1 MKRGWMVDGGGGGG
15 GGGRRRTRTHSLAA
29 LLPTSLVCTAP
40 RSDPH
45 PKPARNKVS
54 SDAQMRESEVERE
67 RGGEKEG
74 KAPSAQKRPLRC
86 GDEGVNGEISPPGSR
101 R

>member
-1 MKRGWMVDGGGGGG
+1 MVDGGGGGG

-67 RGGEKEG
+67 RGREG
-74 KAPSAQKRPLRC
+74 GKSTKRTEAALEMWR
-86 GDEGVNGEISPPGSR
+86 
-101 R
+101 

>member
-1 MKRGWMVDGGGGGG
+1 MKRGWMVDGGGGGR
-15 GGGRRRTRTHSLAA
+15 RRRTRTHSLAA

-54 SDAQMRESEVERE
+54 SDAQMRERWREGERE
-67 RGGEKEG
+67 RGWEREE

>member
-54 SDAQMRESEVERE
+54 SDAQMRE
-67 RGGEKEG
+67 RGGEREGGEREG

>member
-1 MKRGWMVDGGGGGG
+1 MVEVEEGGRR
-15 GGGRRRTRTHSLAA
+15 RRRTRTHSLAA

-67 RGGEKEG
+67 RGERGREKHQAHRSG
-74 KAPSAQKRPLRC
+74 P
-86 GDEGVNGEISPPGSR
+86 
-101 R
+101 

>member
-1 MKRGWMVDGGGGGG
+1 MVDGGGGGG

-67 RGGEKEG
+67 REG

>member
-1 MKRGWMVDGGGGGG
+1 
-15 GGGRRRTRTHSLAA
+15 
-29 LLPTSLVCTAP
+29 
-40 RSDPH
+40 
-45 PKPARNKVS
+45 
-54 SDAQMRESEVERE
+54 MRERARERE
-67 RGGEKEG
+67 RGEREGGEE